1 MFDIITESSYI
12 QSRPCNLA
20 KVQWQPKDR
29 QISRQP
35 GLALSAVVLLGMDSH
50 AFAALVAVL
59 QYTSGIEMNIHL
71 YDTEKISQAPALC
84 GGGIGL

>member
-1 MFDIITESSYI
+1 MAKDNKPY
-12 QSRPCNLA
+12 SR
-20 KVQWQPKDR
+20 R
-29 QISRQP
+29 R